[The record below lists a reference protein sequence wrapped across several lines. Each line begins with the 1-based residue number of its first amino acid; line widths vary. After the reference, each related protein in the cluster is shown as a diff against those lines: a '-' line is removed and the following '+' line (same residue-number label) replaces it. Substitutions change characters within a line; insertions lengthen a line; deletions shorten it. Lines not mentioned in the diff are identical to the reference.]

1 MTIANIISAI
11 GNNNSV
17 YPLIV
22 RDCGIEV
29 PTKIALTYNQNKKE
43 SKGIAYLAARERF
56 LDEYAVS
63 AVWLGGI
70 PLVGWLCDKYIKKR
84 GLNPKVNLK
93 LFKEENGIQGIDYNI
108 KKFKDIAPDAVKD
121 LLKAKQN
128 KKLYEKL
135 LASKFVASTTIPI
148 LFMGF
153 ILPKLIFASSAKKIE
168 NLRKKEAQ
176 QKSSSNISFL
186 QKDRF
191 YKQNDISFKGNWI
204 AKAANFSAQDKMA
217 VTDGGYA
224 VGRVGT
230 ARNKNEAYDISF
242 KMAGMMFLNFVAPK
256 WIEKVLNKATG
267 VELDPV
273 MLADKE
279 FINQVKDGSI
289 LNNLPKSDKAEDLL
303 KFVDDISNKDTQFI
317 KFAKKFGKI
326 QILENGVRDPRAYV
340 DIKNLSKFRNDIKT
354 FAETA
359 KGKSDDAFRLFVKKS
374 RFAKS
379 ANIITNVA
387 LSSFLLAYALP
398 KAQFKFRKWITG
410 SDLEPGLAPAEK
422 IVDNK
427 V

>member
-1 MTIANIISAI
+1 MTITNIISAI
-11 GNNNSV
+11 GNNSSV

-29 PTKIALTYNQNKKE
+29 PTKIILTYDQNKKE

-56 LDEYAVS
+56 LDEYATS

-70 PLVGWLCDKYIKKR
+70 PLVGWICDKYIKTR

-93 LFKEENGIQGIDYNI
+93 LFKEEEGIQGIDYNI

-121 LLKAKQN
+121 LLKAKEN

-135 LASKFVASTTIPI
+135 LAGKFVASTTIPI

-153 ILPKLIFASSAKKIE
+153 ILPKLIFASSARKIE
-168 NLRKKEAQ
+168 NLRKKEAE
-176 QKSSSNISFL
+176 KKKTSPVSFL

-191 YKQNDISFKGNWI
+191 YKSKDVNFTGNWI
-204 AKAANFSAQDKMA
+204 PRAANFSAQDKMA

-224 VGRVGT
+224 IGRVAT
-230 ARNKNEAYDISF
+230 ARNKNERYDLSF

-256 WIEKVLNKATG
+256 WIEKGLNKLTG

-279 FINQVKDGSI
+279 FSKQIKEGTLQ
-289 LNNLPKSDKAEDLL
+289 LPSGASAEELL
-303 KFVDDISNKDTQFI
+303 KFVDNTENKDTLFI
-317 KFAKKFGKI
+317 KYAKKFDKI
-326 QILENGVRDPRAYV
+326 KMLDNGVRDPREYV
-340 DIKNLSKFRNDIKT
+340 DIKKLGKFRNDIEEFAKKALKT
-354 FAETA
+354 NDFNGYLKQA
-359 KGKSDDAFRLFVKKS
+359 RI
-374 RFAKS
+374 AKS
-379 ANIITNVA
+379 ANILTNVA
-387 LSSFLLAYALP
+387 LSSFLLAYVLP
-398 KAQFKFRKWITG
+398 KAQFAFRKLITG

-422 IVDNK
+422 IVDAK
-427 V
+427 